1 MQVRLPLDALFTM
14 QQLIDVIQGERK
26 HMREPLRIGTLG
38 AAGITPA
45 ALMEPA
51 KEIDGVVVAA
61 VAARDRNRAEQFAER
76 HHIPLVYDHYD
87 SVIADDSL
95 DVIYNPLP
103 ISHHL
108 EYTVKALRAGK
119 HVLCEKSFA
128 LNAREAEEM
137 HAVAQDTGLVLIE
150 AFHYRYHPIF
160 QRALEIVESGTLG
173 KLEHIDARFVVG
185 TPNAENIRMHY
196 DTGGG
201 ATMDMGC
208 YPISWLRHITR
219 EEPKVVAATAKIG
232 NPDVDL
238 RLEVDYQL
246 QDGLTATTV
255 GSMCD
260 PGFAADMEIRGS
272 DGHMRVVNPLVP
284 QHGNK
289 IELTVGTDSS
299 EEEFTRRSTYAF
311 QLEAFVDAVEN
322 GTQLPT
328 DSADAVKQMRVI
340 DAAYLA
346 AGMKT
351 R

>member
-1 MQVRLPLDALFTM
+1 MM
-14 QQLIDVIQGERK
+14 
-26 HMREPLRIGTLG
+26 EPLRIGTLG

-51 KEIDGVVVAA
+51 KENDDVTVVA
-61 VAARDRNRAEQFAER
+61 VAARDRDRAEQFAER
-76 HHIPLVYDHYD
+76 HHIQSVYDHYD
-87 SVIADDSL
+87 DVIADDSL

-103 ISHHL
+103 ISRHL

-128 LNAREAEEM
+128 LNAREAEKM
-137 HAVAQDTGLVLIE
+137 HAVAQETGLVLIE

-160 QRALEIVESGTLG
+160 RRALEIVESGTLG

-196 DTGGG
+196 ETGGG

-208 YPISWLRHITR
+208 YPISWVRHITK
-219 EEPKVVAATAKIG
+219 EEPKVVSATATIG

-238 RLEVDYQL
+238 RLEVNYEFEK
-246 QDGLTATTV
+246 GLTAKTV

-260 PGFAADMEIRGS
+260 AGFAAEMEVRGS
-272 DGHMRVVNPLVP
+272 NGHMLVVNPLVP

-289 IELTVGTDSS
+289 IELTVGTESS
-299 EEEFTRRSTYAF
+299 EEEFTRRSTYSF
-311 QLEAFVDAVEN
+311 QLDAFVDAVRN
-322 GTQLPT
+322 GTRLPT

>member
-1 MQVRLPLDALFTM
+1 
-14 QQLIDVIQGERK
+14 
-26 HMREPLRIGTLG
+26 MREPLRIGTLG

-76 HHIPLVYDHYD
+76 HHIQLVYDHYD
-87 SVIADDSL
+87 GVIDDDSL

>member
-1 MQVRLPLDALFTM
+1 M
-14 QQLIDVIQGERK
+14 G
-26 HMREPLRIGTLG
+26 EPLQIGTLG

-51 KEIDGVVVAA
+51 KENDDVVVVAI
-61 VAARDRNRAEQFAER
+61 AARDRSRAEHFAER
-76 HHIPLVYDHYD
+76 HDIQLVYDHYD
-87 SVIADDSL
+87 DVIADDSL

-128 LNAREAEEM
+128 LNASEAEKM
-137 HAVAQDTGLVLIE
+137 HAVAQETGLVLIE

-160 QRALEIVESGTLG
+160 LRALEIVESGALG
-173 KLEHIDARFVVG
+173 QLERIEARFTVG

-196 DTGGG
+196 ETGGG

-208 YPISWLRHITR
+208 YPISWLRHITSR
-219 EEPKVVAATAKIG
+219 EPKVVSAVAKIG
-232 NPDVDL
+232 NPEVDL
-238 RLEVDYQL
+238 RLDVEYEFD
-246 QDGLTATTV
+246 DGLTAKTV

-260 PGFAADMEIRGS
+260 QGFAADMEVRGS
-272 DGHMRVVNPLVP
+272 EGHMLVVNPLVP

-289 IELTVGTDSS
+289 IELTIGTETS
-299 EEEFTRRSTYAF
+299 EEEFTHRPTYSF
-311 QLEAFVDAVEN
+311 QLDAFVDAVQN
-322 GTQLPT
+322 GTELPT

-340 DAAYLA
+340 DAAYIV

>member
-1 MQVRLPLDALFTM
+1 M
-14 QQLIDVIQGERK
+14 QQAIDAIDREPK
-26 HMREPLRIGTLG
+26 HMLEPLRIGTLG

-51 KEIDGVVVAA
+51 KENDNVTVVA
-61 VAARDRNRAEQFAER
+61 VAARDRDRAEQFAER
-76 HHIPLVYDHYD
+76 HDIQSVYDHYD
-87 SVIADDSL
+87 DVIADDSL

-128 LNAREAEEM
+128 LNANEAEKM
-137 HAVAQDTGLVLIE
+137 HAVAQETGLVLIE

-160 QRALEIVESGTLG
+160 RRALEIVESGVLG
-173 KLEHIDARFVVG
+173 KLEHINARFVVG

-196 DTGGG
+196 ETGGG

-208 YPISWLRHITR
+208 YPISWLRHITGQ
-219 EEPKVVAATAKIG
+219 EPRVVSAIAKIG

-238 RLEVDYQL
+238 RLEVDYEL
-246 QDGLTATTV
+246 EDGLTAQTV

-260 PGFAADMEIRGS
+260 PGFSADMEVRGS
-272 DGHMRVVNPLVP
+272 NGRMLVVNPLVP

-289 IELTVGTDSS
+289 IELTVGTESS
-299 EEEFTRRSTYAF
+299 EEEFTRRSTYSF
-311 QLEAFVDAVEN
+311 QLDAFVDAVRN
-322 GTQLPT
+322 GTRLPT

>member
-1 MQVRLPLDALFTM
+1 M

>member
-1 MQVRLPLDALFTM
+1 ML
-14 QQLIDVIQGERK
+14 
-26 HMREPLRIGTLG
+26 EPLRIGTLG

-51 KEIDGVVVAA
+51 KENDDVTVVA
-61 VAARDRNRAEQFAER
+61 VAARDRDRAEQFAER
-76 HHIPLVYDHYD
+76 HHIQSVYDHYD
-87 SVIADDSL
+87 DVIADDSL

-128 LNAREAEEM
+128 LNAREAEKM
-137 HAVAQDTGLVLIE
+137 HAVAQETGLVLIE

-160 QRALEIVESGTLG
+160 RRALEIVESGTLG

-196 DTGGG
+196 ETGGG

-208 YPISWLRHITR
+208 YPISWVRHITK
-219 EEPKVVAATAKIG
+219 EEPKVVSATATIG

-238 RLEVDYQL
+238 RLEVNYEFEK
-246 QDGLTATTV
+246 GLTAKTV

-260 PGFAADMEIRGS
+260 AGFAADMEVRGS
-272 DGHMRVVNPLVP
+272 NGRMLVVNPLVP

-289 IELTVGTDSS
+289 IELTIGSESS
-299 EEEFTRRSTYAF
+299 NEEFTRRPTYSF
-311 QLEAFVDAVEN
+311 QLEAFVDAVRN
-322 GTQLPT
+322 GTRLPT

>member
-1 MQVRLPLDALFTM
+1 MQ
-14 QQLIDVIQGERK
+14 
-26 HMREPLRIGTLG
+26 EPLRIGTLG

-51 KEIDGVVVAA
+51 KEIDSVVVAA

>member
-1 MQVRLPLDALFTM
+1 MGT
-14 QQLIDVIQGERK
+14 
-26 HMREPLRIGTLG
+26 PLRIGTLG
-38 AAGITPA
+38 AAAITPS

-51 KEIDGVVVAA
+51 KENADVVVAA
-61 VAARDRNRAEQFAER
+61 IAARDRIRAQQFADHR
-76 HHIPLVYDHYD
+76 QIDSVYDHYD
-87 SVIADDSL
+87 DVIADDSL

-137 HAVAQDTGLVLIE
+137 HDVAQETGLVLIE

-160 QRALEIVESGTLG
+160 DRALEIVESGALG
-173 KLEHIDARFVVG
+173 KLEHIDARFVIG
-185 TPNAENIRMHY
+185 TPNAESIRMHY
-196 DTGGG
+196 ATGGG

-208 YPISWLRHITR
+208 YPISWLRHITKS
-219 EEPKVVAATAKIG
+219 EPKVVSATAKIG

-238 RLEVDYQL
+238 RLEVDYEL
-246 QDGLTATTV
+246 KDGLTARTV

-260 PGFAADMEIRGS
+260 PGFAADMEVRGS
-272 DGHMRVVNPLVP
+272 NGRMLVVNPLVP

-289 IELTVGTDSS
+289 IELTVGTESS
-299 EEEFTRRSTYAF
+299 EEEFTRRPTYAF
-311 QLEAFVDAVEN
+311 QLDAFVDAVQN
-322 GTQLPT
+322 GRQLPT

>member
-1 MQVRLPLDALFTM
+1 MQ
-14 QQLIDVIQGERK
+14 
-26 HMREPLRIGTLG
+26 EPLRIGTLG

-87 SVIADDSL
+87 NVIADESL

-311 QLEAFVDAVEN
+311 QLEAFVDAVDN

>member
-14 QQLIDVIQGERK
+14 PWLIDVIQGEHK

-45 ALMEPA
+45 ALVEPA

>member
-14 QQLIDVIQGERK
+14 LWLIDVIQGEHK

-311 QLEAFVDAVEN
+311 QLEAFVDAVDN

>member
-1 MQVRLPLDALFTM
+1 M
-14 QQLIDVIQGERK
+14 QQAIDAIDREPK
-26 HMREPLRIGTLG
+26 HMLEPLRIGTLG

-51 KEIDGVVVAA
+51 KENDDVTVVA
-61 VAARDRNRAEQFAER
+61 VAARDRDRAERFAER
-76 HHIPLVYDHYD
+76 HHIQSVYDHYD
-87 SVIADDSL
+87 DVIADDSL

-128 LNAREAEEM
+128 LNANEAEEM
-137 HAVAQDTGLVLIE
+137 HAVAIETGLVLIE

-201 ATMDMGC
+201 ATMDMGG

-219 EEPKVVAATAKIG
+219 EEPKVVAATAQIG

-311 QLEAFVDAVEN
+311 QLEAFVDAVQN

>member
-1 MQVRLPLDALFTM
+1 
-14 QQLIDVIQGERK
+14 
-26 HMREPLRIGTLG
+26 MREPLRIGTLG

-311 QLEAFVDAVEN
+311 QLEAFVDAVDN

>member
-1 MQVRLPLDALFTM
+1 
-14 QQLIDVIQGERK
+14 
-26 HMREPLRIGTLG
+26 MREPLRIGTLG

-128 LNAREAEEM
+128 LNAGEAEEM

>member
-1 MQVRLPLDALFTM
+1 
-14 QQLIDVIQGERK
+14 
-26 HMREPLRIGTLG
+26 MREPLRIGTLG

-219 EEPKVVAATAKIG
+219 EEPKVVSATAQIG

>member
-1 MQVRLPLDALFTM
+1 
-14 QQLIDVIQGERK
+14 
-26 HMREPLRIGTLG
+26 MREPLRIGTLG

-61 VAARDRNRAEQFAER
+61 VAARDRNRAEQSAER

-311 QLEAFVDAVEN
+311 QLEAFVDAVDN

>member
-14 QQLIDVIQGERK
+14 PWLIDVIQGEHK

-311 QLEAFVDAVEN
+311 QLEAFVDAVDN

>member
-1 MQVRLPLDALFTM
+1 
-14 QQLIDVIQGERK
+14 
-26 HMREPLRIGTLG
+26 MREPLRIGTLG

-260 PGFAADMEIRGS
+260 SGFAADMEIRGS

>member
-1 MQVRLPLDALFTM
+1 MP
-14 QQLIDVIQGERK
+14 
-26 HMREPLRIGTLG
+26 EPLRIGTLG

-51 KEIDGVVVAA
+51 KENDNVVVAA
-61 VAARDRNRAEQFAER
+61 VAARDRDRAERFAER
-76 HHIPLVYDHYD
+76 HHIQTVYDHYD
-87 SVIADDSL
+87 DVIADESL
-95 DVIYNPLP
+95 DAIYNPLP

-128 LNAREAEEM
+128 LNANEAEEM
-137 HAVAQDTGLVLIE
+137 HLVAEETGLVLIE

-160 QRALEIVESGTLG
+160 HRALEIVDSGVLG
-173 KLEHIDARFVVG
+173 TLEHIDARFVVG

-196 DTGGG
+196 ETGGG

-219 EEPKVVAATAKIG
+219 EEPRVISAIAQIG
-232 NPDVDL
+232 NPEVDL
-238 RLEVDYQL
+238 RLEIDYEL
-246 QDGLTATTV
+246 GNGLTAKTV

-260 PGFAADMEIRGS
+260 SGFAADMEVHGS
-272 DGHMRVVNPLVP
+272 SGSMLVVNPLVP

-289 IELTVGTDSS
+289 IELTVGTEST
-299 EEEFTRRSTYAF
+299 EEEFTRRPTYSF
-311 QLEAFVDAVEN
+311 QLEAFVDAVRN
-322 GTQLPT
+322 GTRLPT
-328 DSADAVKQMRVI
+328 DSADAVKQMKVI
-340 DAAYLA
+340 DSAYLA
-346 AGMKT
+346 AGMRT

>member
-1 MQVRLPLDALFTM
+1 MPW
-14 QQLIDVIQGERK
+14 LIDVIQGEHK

>member
-1 MQVRLPLDALFTM
+1 MPW
-14 QQLIDVIQGERK
+14 LIDVIQGEHK

-45 ALMEPA
+45 ALVEPA

>member
-1 MQVRLPLDALFTM
+1 
-14 QQLIDVIQGERK
+14 
-26 HMREPLRIGTLG
+26 
-38 AAGITPA
+38 
-45 ALMEPA
+45 MEPA

>member
-1 MQVRLPLDALFTM
+1 MPW
-14 QQLIDVIQGERK
+14 LIDVIQGERK

>member
-1 MQVRLPLDALFTM
+1 ML
-14 QQLIDVIQGERK
+14 
-26 HMREPLRIGTLG
+26 EPLRIGTLG

-51 KEIDGVVVAA
+51 KENDDVTVVA
-61 VAARDRNRAEQFAER
+61 VAARDRDRAEQFAER
-76 HHIPLVYDHYD
+76 HHIQSVYDHYD
-87 SVIADDSL
+87 DVIADDSL

-128 LNAREAEEM
+128 LNAREAEKM
-137 HAVAQDTGLVLIE
+137 HAVAQETGLVLIE

-160 QRALEIVESGTLG
+160 RRALEIVESGTLG

-196 DTGGG
+196 ETGGG

-208 YPISWLRHITR
+208 YPISWVRHITK
-219 EEPKVVAATAKIG
+219 EEPKVVSATATIG

-238 RLEVDYQL
+238 RLEVNYEFEK
-246 QDGLTATTV
+246 GLTAKTV

-260 PGFAADMEIRGS
+260 AGFAADMEVRGS
-272 DGHMRVVNPLVP
+272 NGRMLVVNTLVP

-289 IELTVGTDSS
+289 IELTIGSESS
-299 EEEFTRRSTYAF
+299 NEEFTRRPTYSF
-311 QLEAFVDAVEN
+311 QLEAFVDAVRN
-322 GTQLPT
+322 GTRLPT
-328 DSADAVKQMRVI
+328 DSADAVKQMRII
-340 DAAYLA
+340 DAVYLA
-346 AGMKT
+346 AGMST

>member
-1 MQVRLPLDALFTM
+1 MGT
-14 QQLIDVIQGERK
+14 
-26 HMREPLRIGTLG
+26 PLRIGTLG

-51 KEIDGVVVAA
+51 KENADATVTAI
-61 VAARDRNRAEQFAER
+61 AARDRVRAQQFANDHE
-76 HHIPLVYDHYD
+76 IESVYDHYD
-87 SVIADDSL
+87 DVIADDSL

-137 HAVAQDTGLVLIE
+137 HEVAQETGLVLIE

-160 QRALEIVESGTLG
+160 QRALEIVESGVLG
-173 KLEHIDARFVVG
+173 NLEHIDARFVVG

-196 DTGGG
+196 ETGGG

-208 YPISWLRHITR
+208 YPISWLRHITKS
-219 EEPKVVAATAKIG
+219 EPKVVAAEAKIG
-232 NPDVDL
+232 NPDIDL
-238 RLEVDYQL
+238 RLEIDYEL
-246 QDGLTATTV
+246 EDGLTARTV

-260 PGFAADMEIRGS
+260 PGFAADMEVRGS
-272 DGHMRVVNPLVP
+272 NGRMLVVNPLVP

-289 IELTVGTDSS
+289 IELTVGAESS

-311 QLEAFVDAVEN
+311 QLDAFVDAVQN
-322 GTQLPT
+322 GTSLPT
-328 DSADAVKQMRVI
+328 DSADAIKQMRVI

>member
-1 MQVRLPLDALFTM
+1 
-14 QQLIDVIQGERK
+14 
-26 HMREPLRIGTLG
+26 MREPLRIGTLG

-87 SVIADDSL
+87 NVIADESL

>member
-1 MQVRLPLDALFTM
+1 
-14 QQLIDVIQGERK
+14 
-26 HMREPLRIGTLG
+26 MREPLRIGTLG

-311 QLEAFVDAVEN
+311 QLEAFVDAVQD